1 MLLMDRSRLTS
12 FQQAAPSARR
22 AASTVLAL
30 LVIAGCNARPASDAT
45 SATQSA
51 TTSSSAAPR
60 VRGACCPESDT
71 ALMALMQRYENTP
84 ERERP
89 AELAIWPYRMTT
101 GLAERE
107 RIVVRDSATWA
118 SLWPQLVGSHS
129 PRPVLPAVHFA
140 DEMLIV
146 VSMGTRSSGGY
157 IVMIDSIRVTSD
169 TLRVFVRE
177 QSPGPRCGTTAALTA
192 PAALARLER
201 SELPVTFAT
210 RETVRDCD

>member
-1 MLLMDRSRLTS
+1 MDRWRLTPLR
-12 FQQAAPSARR
+12 QAGPSTRR
-22 AASTVLAL
+22 AASTVLVL
-30 LVIAGCNARPASDAT
+30 LVMTGCNARPASDAT
-45 SATQSA
+45 SAEPRA

-60 VRGACCPESDT
+60 VLGACCPDSDT
-71 ALMALMQRYENTP
+71 AITALIRRYESTP

-89 AELAIWPYRMTT
+89 AELAIWGYWMTS
-101 GLAERE
+101 GLAGQE
-107 RIVVRDSATWA
+107 RIVVRDSVTWA
-118 SLWPQLVGSHS
+118 ALWPRIVGSHS
-129 PRPVLPAVHFA
+129 PRPPLPAVAFA

-157 IVMIDSIRVTSD
+157 ITMIDSIGVTSD

-210 RETVRDCD
+210 RETVRDCEG